1 MTPSNN
7 AFLFNKYSF
16 IETTNFD
23 ALAKNSER
31 EIFNFL
37 LTENTNNQNIF

>member
-7 AFLFNKYSF
+7 AFLVKKYSF

-23 ALAKNSER
+23 ALAKNSLER
-31 EIFNFL
+31 EIFQFS
-37 LTENTNNQNIF
+37 TY

>member
-7 AFLFNKYSF
+7 AFLVNKYSF

-23 ALAKNSER
+23 ALAKNSGKR
-31 EIFNFL
+31 DFQFS
-37 LTENTNNQNIF
+37 TN